1 MARTFDRASIVITDA
16 NEFFGDL
23 HDRMPV
29 ILEPQRNDTHVPFQP
44 PLDRHNPRAFPE
56 AQRCRR

>member
-1 MARTFDRASIVITDA
+1 
-16 NEFFGDL
+16 
-23 HDRMPV
+23 MPV